1 MIKDYRVQVN
11 AGETFARGS
20 SPRVAIG
27 RALEQQ
33 FANPSRFKG
42 RVGADCNLD
51 YQLKVGETLVV
62 KCTRV
67 K

>member
-1 MIKDYRVQVN
+1 MIYTYWVQVN
-11 AGETFARGS
+11 AGKTIARGS
-20 SPRVAIG
+20 SPRVAVG
-27 RALEQQ
+27 RALEEQ

-42 RVGADCNLD
+42 ADCKLD
-51 YQLKVGETLVV
+51 YQLKIGETLTI

>member
-11 AGETFARGS
+11 AGETIARGS
-20 SPRVAIG
+20 SPRVAVG
-27 RALEQQ
+27 RALEEQY
-33 FANPSRFKG
+33 ANPGKFKFS
-42 RVGADCNLD
+42 GADCNLD
-51 YQLKVGETLVV
+51 YQLKVGETLVI

>member
-1 MIKDYRVQVN
+1 MLKDYRVQVN

-20 SPRVAIG
+20 SPRVAVG
-27 RALEQQ
+27 RALEEQ
-33 FANPSRFKG
+33 FANQSKFR
-42 RVGADCNLD
+42 GADCALD
-51 YQLKVGETLVV
+51 YQLKVGETLVI

>member
-1 MIKDYRVQVN
+1 MLKDYRVQVN

-20 SPRVAIG
+20 SPRVAVG
-27 RALEQQ
+27 RALEEQY
-33 FANPSRFKG
+33 ANQSRFQ
-42 RVGADCNLD
+42 GADCKLD
-51 YQLKVGETLVV
+51 FQLKVGETLVI